1 MPNRTLV
8 ALDTMGRTLR
18 DLRVSV
24 TDRSNFRC
32 RYCMPR
38 ERFGKEHN
46 FLPKS
51 EILSYEEIQK
61 FVLACKPLGLR
72 KVRITGGEPLLRKDL
87 PKLVRHISD
96 LGLEVALTTN
106 GSLLKR
112 EAASLAEAG
121 LERVTISLDA
131 VDQELHSSI
140 TDSNV
145 TVTDIL
151 DGIQD
156 AISRGLGP
164 VKVNCVVRRGVNE
177 SQIPKLVRQFRGTG
191 AIVRFIEF
199 MDVGATNGW
208 TPGQVVPTSEILD
221 FLSKEFDLVPIM
233 RDSPSDVATRWGHS
247 DGSGEIGFISSVSQP
262 FCGDCVR
269 ARLSSNGNLVT
280 CLFTSVGHDMS
291 ELIRGE
297 EDVSKLTE
305 AIKQVWTRRSD
316 MYSEERSSSAYSLP
330 RVEMSYIGG

>member
-1 MPNRTLV
+1 MPNRTHV
-8 ALDTMGRTLR
+8 ALDTMGRPLR

-24 TDRSNFRC
+24 TDRCNFRC

-87 PKLVRHISD
+87 PKLVRYISD
-96 LGLEVALTTN
+96 LGFEVALTTN
-106 GSLLKR
+106 GSFLKR
-112 EAASLAEAG
+112 EAARLAEAG
-121 LERVTISLDA
+121 LDRVTISLDA
-131 VDQELHSSI
+131 VDQELHSRI

-145 TVTDIL
+145 TVADIL
-151 DGIQD
+151 DGIHE

-164 VKVNCVVRRGVNE
+164 VKVNCVVQRGVNE
-177 SQIPKLVRQFRGTG
+177 SQIPKLIRQFRGTG

-208 TPGQVVPTSEILD
+208 TRGQVVPTSEILE
-221 FLSKEFDLVPIM
+221 FLSDEFDLVPLM
-233 RDSPSDVATRWGHS
+233 RDSPSDVASRWGHS
-247 DGSGEIGFISSVSQP
+247 DDSGEVGFISSVSQP

-269 ARLSSNGNLVT
+269 ARLSSNGKLFT
-280 CLFTSVGHDMS
+280 CLFTSIGHDMS

-297 EDVSKLTE
+297 GDVSDLNE
-305 AIKQVWTRRSD
+305 AIKEVWTRRSD
-316 MYSEERSSSAYSLP
+316 RYSEERSSDAYSLP

>member
-1 MPNRTLV
+1 MPNRTHV
-8 ALDTMGRTLR
+8 ALDTMGRPLR

-24 TDRSNFRC
+24 TDRCNFRC

-87 PKLVRHISD
+87 PKLVRYISD

-106 GSLLKR
+106 GSFLKR
-112 EAASLAEAG
+112 EAARLAEAG
-121 LERVTISLDA
+121 LDRVTISLDA
-131 VDQELHSSI
+131 VDQELHSRI

-145 TVTDIL
+145 TVADIL
-151 DGIQD
+151 DGIHE

-164 VKVNCVVRRGVNE
+164 VKVNCVVQRGVNE
-177 SQIPKLVRQFRGTG
+177 SQITKLVRQFRGTG

-199 MDVGATNGW
+199 MDVGGTNGW
-208 TPGQVVPTSEILD
+208 TRGQVVPTSDILE
-221 FLSKEFDLVPIM
+221 FLSDEFDLVPLM
-233 RDSPSDVATRWGHS
+233 RDSPSDVASRWGHS
-247 DGSGEIGFISSVSQP
+247 DGSGEVGFISSVSQP

-269 ARLSSNGNLVT
+269 ARLSSNGKLFT
-280 CLFTSVGHDMS
+280 CLFTSIGHDMS

-297 EDVSKLTE
+297 GDVYDLNE
-305 AIKQVWTRRSD
+305 AIKEVWIRRSD
-316 MYSEERSSSAYSLP
+316 RYSEERSSDVYSLP

>member
-1 MPNRTLV
+1 MPNRTHV
-8 ALDTMGRTLR
+8 ALDTMGRPLR

-24 TDRSNFRC
+24 TDRCNFRC

-87 PKLVRHISD
+87 PKLVRYISD

-106 GSLLKR
+106 GSFLKR
-112 EAASLAEAG
+112 EAARLAEAG
-121 LERVTISLDA
+121 LDRVTISLDA
-131 VDQELHSSI
+131 VDQELHSRI

-145 TVTDIL
+145 TVADIL
-151 DGIQD
+151 DGIHE

-164 VKVNCVVRRGVNE
+164 VKVNCVVQRGVNE
-177 SQIPKLVRQFRGTG
+177 SQITKLVRQFRGTG

-199 MDVGATNGW
+199 MDVGGTNGW
-208 TPGQVVPTSEILD
+208 TRGQVVPTSEILE
-221 FLSKEFDLVPIM
+221 FLSDEFDLVPLM
-233 RDSPSDVATRWGHS
+233 RDSPSDVASRWGHS
-247 DGSGEIGFISSVSQP
+247 DGSGEVGFISSVSQP

-269 ARLSSNGNLVT
+269 ARLSSNGKLFT
-280 CLFTSVGHDMS
+280 CLFTSIGHDMS

-297 EDVSKLTE
+297 GDVSNLNE
-305 AIKQVWTRRSD
+305 AIKEVWTRRSD
-316 MYSEERSSSAYSLP
+316 RYSEERSSDAYSLP

>member
-1 MPNRTLV
+1 MPNRTHV
-8 ALDTMGRTLR
+8 ALDTMGRPLR

-24 TDRSNFRC
+24 TDRCNFRC

-87 PKLVRHISD
+87 PKLVRYISD

-106 GSLLKR
+106 GSFLKR
-112 EAASLAEAG
+112 EAARLAESG
-121 LERVTISLDA
+121 LDRVTISLDA
-131 VDQELHSSI
+131 VDQELHSRI

-145 TVTDIL
+145 TVADIL
-151 DGIQD
+151 DGIHE

-164 VKVNCVVRRGVNE
+164 VKVNCVVQRGVNE

-208 TPGQVVPTSEILD
+208 TRGQGVPTSEILE
-221 FLSKEFDLVPIM
+221 FLSDEFDLVPLM
-233 RDSPSDVATRWGHS
+233 RDSPSDVASRWGHS
-247 DGSGEIGFISSVSQP
+247 DGSGEVGFISSVSQP

-269 ARLSSNGNLVT
+269 ARLSSNGKLFT
-280 CLFTSVGHDMS
+280 CLFTSIGHDMS

-297 EDVSKLTE
+297 GDVSDLNE
-305 AIKQVWTRRSD
+305 AIKEVWTRRSD
-316 MYSEERSSSAYSLP
+316 RYSEERSSDVYSLP

>member
-1 MPNRTLV
+1 MPNRTHV
-8 ALDTMGRTLR
+8 TLDTMGRPLR

-24 TDRSNFRC
+24 TDRCNFRC

-87 PKLVRHISD
+87 PKLVRYISD

-106 GSLLKR
+106 GSFLKR
-112 EAASLAEAG
+112 EAARLAEAG
-121 LERVTISLDA
+121 LDRVTISLDA
-131 VDQELHSSI
+131 VDQELHSRI

-145 TVTDIL
+145 TVIDII
-151 DGIQD
+151 DGIHE

-164 VKVNCVVRRGVNE
+164 VKVNCVVQRGVNE
-177 SQIPKLVRQFRGTG
+177 SQITKLVRQFRGTG

-199 MDVGATNGW
+199 MDVGGTNGW
-208 TPGQVVPTSEILD
+208 TRGQVVPTSDILE
-221 FLSKEFDLVPIM
+221 FLSDEFDLVPLM
-233 RDSPSDVATRWGHS
+233 RDSPSDVASRWGHS
-247 DGSGEIGFISSVSQP
+247 DGSGEVGFISSVSQP

-269 ARLSSNGNLVT
+269 ARLSSNGKLFT
-280 CLFTSVGHDMS
+280 CLFTSIGHDMS

-297 EDVSKLTE
+297 GDVSNLNE
-305 AIKQVWTRRSD
+305 AIKEVWTRRSD
-316 MYSEERSSSAYSLP
+316 RYSEDRSSDTYSLP

>member
-1 MPNRTLV
+1 MPNRTHV
-8 ALDTMGRTLR
+8 ALDTMGRPLR

-24 TDRSNFRC
+24 TDRCNFRC

-87 PKLVRHISD
+87 PKLVRYISD

-106 GSLLKR
+106 GSFLKR
-112 EAASLAEAG
+112 EAARLAESG
-121 LERVTISLDA
+121 LDRVTISLDA
-131 VDQELHSSI
+131 VDQELHSRI

-145 TVTDIL
+145 TVADIL
-151 DGIQD
+151 DGIHE

-164 VKVNCVVRRGVNE
+164 VKVNCVVQRGVNE

-199 MDVGATNGW
+199 MDVGGTNGW
-208 TPGQVVPTSEILD
+208 TRGQVVPTSEILE
-221 FLSKEFDLVPIM
+221 FLSDEFDLVPLM
-233 RDSPSDVATRWGHS
+233 RDSPSDVASRWGHS
-247 DGSGEIGFISSVSQP
+247 DGSGEVGFISSVSQP

-269 ARLSSNGNLVT
+269 ARLSSNGKLFT
-280 CLFTSVGHDMS
+280 CLFTSIGHDMS
-291 ELIRGE
+291 EVIRGE
-297 EDVSKLTE
+297 GDVSDLNE
-305 AIKQVWTRRSD
+305 AIKEVWTRRSD
-316 MYSEERSSSAYSLP
+316 RYSEERSSDVYSLP

>member
-1 MPNRTLV
+1 MPNRTHV
-8 ALDTMGRTLR
+8 ALDTMGRPLR

-24 TDRSNFRC
+24 TDRCNFRC

-87 PKLVRHISD
+87 PKLVRYISD

-106 GSLLKR
+106 GSFLKR
-112 EAASLAEAG
+112 EAARLAEAG
-121 LERVTISLDA
+121 LDRVTISLDA
-131 VDQELHSSI
+131 VDQELHSRI

-145 TVTDIL
+145 TVADIL
-151 DGIQD
+151 DGIHE

-164 VKVNCVVRRGVNE
+164 VKVNCVVQRGVNE

-199 MDVGATNGW
+199 MDVGGTNGW
-208 TPGQVVPTSEILD
+208 TRGQVVPTSDILE
-221 FLSKEFDLVPIM
+221 FLSDEFDLVPLM
-233 RDSPSDVATRWGHS
+233 RDSPSDVASRWGHS
-247 DGSGEIGFISSVSQP
+247 DGSGEVGFISSVSQP

-269 ARLSSNGNLVT
+269 ARLSSNGKLFT
-280 CLFTSVGHDMS
+280 CLFTSIGHDMS

-297 EDVSKLTE
+297 GDVSDLNE
-305 AIKQVWTRRSD
+305 AIKEVWTRRSD
-316 MYSEERSSSAYSLP
+316 RYSEERSSDAYSLP

>member
-1 MPNRTLV
+1 MPNRTHV
-8 ALDTMGRTLR
+8 TLDTMGRPLR

-24 TDRSNFRC
+24 TDRCNFRC

-87 PKLVRHISD
+87 PKLVRYISD

-106 GSLLKR
+106 GSFLKR
-112 EAASLAEAG
+112 EAARLAEAG
-121 LERVTISLDA
+121 LDRVTISLDA
-131 VDQELHSSI
+131 VDQELHSRI

-145 TVTDIL
+145 TVADIL
-151 DGIQD
+151 DGIHE

-164 VKVNCVVRRGVNE
+164 VKVNCVVQRGVNE

-199 MDVGATNGW
+199 MDVGGTNGW
-208 TPGQVVPTSEILD
+208 TRGQVVPTSDILE
-221 FLSKEFDLVPIM
+221 FLSDEFDLVPLM
-233 RDSPSDVATRWGHS
+233 RDSPSDVASRWGHS
-247 DGSGEIGFISSVSQP
+247 DGSGEVGFISSVSQP

-269 ARLSSNGNLVT
+269 ARLSSNGKLFT
-280 CLFTSVGHDMS
+280 CLFTSIGHDMS

-297 EDVSKLTE
+297 GDVSNLNE
-305 AIKQVWTRRSD
+305 AIKEVWTRRSD
-316 MYSEERSSSAYSLP
+316 RYSEDRSSDTYSLP

>member
-1 MPNRTLV
+1 
-8 ALDTMGRTLR
+8 MGRPLR

-24 TDRSNFRC
+24 TDRCNFRC

-87 PKLVRHISD
+87 PKLVRYISD

-106 GSLLKR
+106 GSFLKR
-112 EAASLAEAG
+112 EAARLAEAG
-121 LERVTISLDA
+121 LDRVTISLDA
-131 VDQELHSSI
+131 VDQELHSRI

-145 TVTDIL
+145 TVADIL
-151 DGIQD
+151 DGIHE

-164 VKVNCVVRRGVNE
+164 VKVNCVVQRGVNE

-208 TPGQVVPTSEILD
+208 TRGQVVPTSEILE
-221 FLSKEFDLVPIM
+221 FLSDEFDLVPLM
-233 RDSPSDVATRWGHS
+233 RDSPSDVASRWGHS
-247 DGSGEIGFISSVSQP
+247 DGSGEVGFISSVSQP

-269 ARLSSNGNLVT
+269 ARLSSNGKLFT
-280 CLFTSVGHDMS
+280 CLFTSIGHDMS

-297 EDVSKLTE
+297 GDVSDLNE
-305 AIKQVWTRRSD
+305 AIKEVWTRRSD
-316 MYSEERSSSAYSLP
+316 RYSEERSSDVYSLP

>member
-1 MPNRTLV
+1 
-8 ALDTMGRTLR
+8 
-18 DLRVSV
+18 
-24 TDRSNFRC
+24 
-32 RYCMPR
+32 MPR

-87 PKLVRHISD
+87 PKLVRYISD

-106 GSLLKR
+106 GSFLKR
-112 EAASLAEAG
+112 EAARLAEAG
-121 LERVTISLDA
+121 LDRVTISLDA
-131 VDQELHSSI
+131 VDQELHSRI

-145 TVTDIL
+145 TVADIL
-151 DGIQD
+151 DGIHE

-164 VKVNCVVRRGVNE
+164 VKVNCVVQRGVNE
-177 SQIPKLVRQFRGTG
+177 SQIPKLIRQFRGTG

-208 TPGQVVPTSEILD
+208 TRGQVVPTSEILE
-221 FLSKEFDLVPIM
+221 FLSDEFDLVPLM
-233 RDSPSDVATRWGHS
+233 RDSPSDVASRWGHS
-247 DGSGEIGFISSVSQP
+247 DGSGEVGFISSVSQP

-269 ARLSSNGNLVT
+269 ARLSSNGKLFT
-280 CLFTSVGHDMS
+280 CLFTSIGHDMS

-297 EDVSKLTE
+297 GDVSNLNE
-305 AIKQVWTRRSD
+305 AIKEVWTRRSD
-316 MYSEERSSSAYSLP
+316 RYSEERSSDAYSLP

>member
-1 MPNRTLV
+1 MPNRTHV
-8 ALDTMGRTLR
+8 TLDTMGRPLR

-24 TDRSNFRC
+24 TDRCNFRC

-87 PKLVRHISD
+87 PKLVRYISD

-106 GSLLKR
+106 GSFLKR
-112 EAASLAEAG
+112 EAARLAEAG
-121 LERVTISLDA
+121 LDRVTISLDA
-131 VDQELHSSI
+131 VDQELHSRI

-145 TVTDIL
+145 TVADIL
-151 DGIQD
+151 DGIHE

-164 VKVNCVVRRGVNE
+164 VKVNCVVQRGVNE
-177 SQIPKLVRQFRGTG
+177 SQIPKLIRQFRGTG

-208 TPGQVVPTSEILD
+208 TRGQVVPTSEILE
-221 FLSKEFDLVPIM
+221 FLSDEFDLVPLM
-233 RDSPSDVATRWGHS
+233 RDSPSDVASRWGHS
-247 DGSGEIGFISSVSQP
+247 DGSGEVGFISSVSQP

-269 ARLSSNGNLVT
+269 GRLSSNGKLFT
-280 CLFTSVGHDMS
+280 CLFTSIGHDMS

-297 EDVSKLTE
+297 GDVSNLNET
-305 AIKQVWTRRSD
+305 IKEVWTSRSD
-316 MYSEERSSSAYSLP
+316 RYSEERSSDAYSLP

>member
-1 MPNRTLV
+1 MPNRTHV
-8 ALDTMGRTLR
+8 TLDTMGRPLR

-24 TDRSNFRC
+24 TDRCNFRC

-38 ERFGKEHN
+38 ESFGKEHN

-87 PKLVRHISD
+87 PKLVRYISD
-96 LGLEVALTTN
+96 LGIEVALTTN
-106 GSLLKR
+106 GSFLKR
-112 EAASLAEAG
+112 EAARLAEAG
-121 LERVTISLDA
+121 LDRVTISLDA
-131 VDQELHSSI
+131 VDQELHSRI

-145 TVTDIL
+145 TVIDIL
-151 DGIQD
+151 DGIHE

-164 VKVNCVVRRGVNE
+164 VKVNCVVQRGVNE
-177 SQIPKLVRQFRGTG
+177 SQITKLVRQFRGTG

-199 MDVGATNGW
+199 MDVGGTNGW
-208 TPGQVVPTSEILD
+208 TRGQVVPTSEILE
-221 FLSKEFDLVPIM
+221 FLSDEFDLVPLM
-233 RDSPSDVATRWGHS
+233 RDSPSDVASRWGHS
-247 DGSGEIGFISSVSQP
+247 DGSGEVGFISSVSQP

-269 ARLSSNGNLVT
+269 ARLSSNGKLFT
-280 CLFTSVGHDMS
+280 CLFTSIGHDMS
-291 ELIRGE
+291 ELIRDEG
-297 EDVSKLTE
+297 DVSNLNE
-305 AIKQVWTRRSD
+305 AIKEVWTRRSD
-316 MYSEERSSSAYSLP
+316 RYSEERSSDVYSLP

>member
-1 MPNRTLV
+1 
-8 ALDTMGRTLR
+8 MGRPLR

-24 TDRSNFRC
+24 TDRCNFRC

-87 PKLVRHISD
+87 PKLVRYISD

-106 GSLLKR
+106 GSFLKR
-112 EAASLAEAG
+112 EAARLAEAG
-121 LERVTISLDA
+121 LDRVTISLDA
-131 VDQELHSSI
+131 VDQELHSRI

-145 TVTDIL
+145 TVADIL
-151 DGIQD
+151 DGIHE

-164 VKVNCVVRRGVNE
+164 VKVNCVVQRGVNE

-199 MDVGATNGW
+199 MDVGGTNGW
-208 TPGQVVPTSEILD
+208 TRGQVVPTSDILE
-221 FLSKEFDLVPIM
+221 FLSDEFDLVPLM
-233 RDSPSDVATRWGHS
+233 RDSPSDVASRWGHS
-247 DGSGEIGFISSVSQP
+247 DGSGEVGFISSVSQP

-269 ARLSSNGNLVT
+269 ARLSSNGKLFT
-280 CLFTSVGHDMS
+280 CLFTSIGHDMS

-297 EDVSKLTE
+297 GDVSDLNE
-305 AIKQVWTRRSD
+305 AIKEVWTRRSD
-316 MYSEERSSSAYSLP
+316 RYSEDRSSDVYSLP

>member
-1 MPNRTLV
+1 MPNRTHV
-8 ALDTMGRTLR
+8 ALDTMGRPLR

-24 TDRSNFRC
+24 TDRCNFRC

-87 PKLVRHISD
+87 PKLVRYISD

-106 GSLLKR
+106 GSFLKR
-112 EAASLAEAG
+112 EAARLAEAG
-121 LERVTISLDA
+121 LDRVTISLDA
-131 VDQELHSSI
+131 VDQELHSRI

-145 TVTDIL
+145 TVDDIL
-151 DGIQD
+151 DGIHE

-164 VKVNCVVRRGVNE
+164 VKVNCVVQRGVNE

-199 MDVGATNGW
+199 MDVGGTNGW
-208 TPGQVVPTSEILD
+208 TRGQVVPTSDILE
-221 FLSKEFDLVPIM
+221 FLSDEFDLVPLM
-233 RDSPSDVATRWGHS
+233 RDSPSDVASRWGHS
-247 DGSGEIGFISSVSQP
+247 DGSGEVGFISSVSQP

-269 ARLSSNGNLVT
+269 ARLSSNGKLFT
-280 CLFTSVGHDMS
+280 CLFTSIGHDMS

-297 EDVSKLTE
+297 GDVSNLNE
-305 AIKQVWTRRSD
+305 AIKEVWTRRSD
-316 MYSEERSSSAYSLP
+316 RYSEERSSDAYSLP

>member
-1 MPNRTLV
+1 MPNRTHV
-8 ALDTMGRTLR
+8 TLDTMGRPLR

-24 TDRSNFRC
+24 TDRCNFRC

-87 PKLVRHISD
+87 PKLVRYISD
-96 LGLEVALTTN
+96 LGIEVALTTN
-106 GSLLKR
+106 GSFLKR
-112 EAASLAEAG
+112 EAARLAEAG
-121 LERVTISLDA
+121 LDRVTISLDA
-131 VDQELHSSI
+131 VDQELHSRI

-145 TVTDIL
+145 TVIDIL
-151 DGIQD
+151 DGIHE

-164 VKVNCVVRRGVNE
+164 VKVNCVVQRGVNE
-177 SQIPKLVRQFRGTG
+177 SQITKLVRQFRGTG

-199 MDVGATNGW
+199 MDVGGTNGW
-208 TPGQVVPTSEILD
+208 TRGQVVPTSEILE
-221 FLSKEFDLVPIM
+221 FLSDEFDLVPLM
-233 RDSPSDVATRWGHS
+233 RDSPSDVASRWGHS
-247 DGSGEIGFISSVSQP
+247 DGSGEVGFISSVSQP

-269 ARLSSNGNLVT
+269 ARLSSNGKLFT
-280 CLFTSVGHDMS
+280 CLFTSIGHDMS
-291 ELIRGE
+291 ELIRDEG
-297 EDVSKLTE
+297 DVSNLNE
-305 AIKQVWTRRSD
+305 AIKEVWTRRSD
-316 MYSEERSSSAYSLP
+316 RYSEERSSDVYSLP

>member
-1 MPNRTLV
+1 MPNRTHV
-8 ALDTMGRTLR
+8 ALDTMGRPLR

-24 TDRSNFRC
+24 TDRCNFRC

-87 PKLVRHISD
+87 PKLVRYISD

-106 GSLLKR
+106 GSFLKR
-112 EAASLAEAG
+112 EAARLAESG
-121 LERVTISLDA
+121 LDRVTISLDA
-131 VDQELHSSI
+131 VDQELHSRI

-145 TVTDIL
+145 TVADIL
-151 DGIQD
+151 DGIHE

-164 VKVNCVVRRGVNE
+164 VKVNCVVQRGVNE

-208 TPGQVVPTSEILD
+208 TRGQVVPTSEILE
-221 FLSKEFDLVPIM
+221 FLSDEFDLVPLM
-233 RDSPSDVATRWGHS
+233 RDSPSDVASRWGHS
-247 DGSGEIGFISSVSQP
+247 DGSGEVGFISSVSQP

-269 ARLSSNGNLVT
+269 ARLSSNGKLFT
-280 CLFTSVGHDMS
+280 CLFTSIGHDMS

-297 EDVSKLTE
+297 GDVSDLNE
-305 AIKQVWTRRSD
+305 AIKEVWTRRSD
-316 MYSEERSSSAYSLP
+316 RYSEERSSDVYSLP